1 MTYDCFEND
10 WDDVDEPNGGQPLL
24 GVSPSPD
31 PDCCSQS
38 REGLPTLNEPTT
50 PSLSRGPGQAVGT
63 GKKTNRPFIKGPLC
77 REWMVRALALRKPA
91 VKVGLALYFKAGVLK
106 DDFIRGRRAESR
118 PIRCDRS
125 MKKSFGVTPSQMSRG
140 LQALQAAGLILI
152 VKGGAGRC
160 PVVVIINIQ
169 VERNGVKSTAL

>member
-10 WDDVDEPNGGQPLL
+10 WDDVDEPNGGQPLP
-24 GVSPSPD
+24 GVSPSPE

-38 REGLPTLNEPTT
+38 REGSPTLDEPTT
-50 PSLSRGPGQAVGT
+50 PSLSRVPGRADGT

-77 REWMVRALALRKPA
+77 REWVVRALALRKPA

-125 MKKSFGVTPSQMSRG
+125 MKKSFDITPSQMSRG
-140 LQALQAAGLILI
+140 LQALQDAGLILI

-160 PVVVIINIQ
+160 PEVVIINIQ
-169 VERNGVKSTAL
+169 VERHGPRRRSF